1 MSSDQNKYG
10 IDHLIG
16 GATLPKDANPT
27 IRGSIRRADPD
38 GNPEPHFT
46 GLNGTTLNLDYSP
59 TGAQAINFTSDD
71 LDDAITAINA
81 VDALNLK
88 AAEEDGYLRLSNLN
102 GGSKNYLK
110 VAGGTAVP
118 ILGFRVDPLPGSASF
133 AGEISTASPGRQQ
146 GQNNPHGT
154 ALVAGDEDLT
164 SAGIN
169 RAIIGA
175 LLHAERLA
183 GDLDLESLAVQEVA
197 VTVQA
202 HPISGERVFR
212 IQDPTLRIPI
222 RGFGIAVSNPAAGL
236 LDSQFMIMEIS
247 GGQSQEYIDPT
258 NATFYGRVVNVYYDD
273 LSNTLDDTASF
284 VAWGTPDGK
293 SIFNKTATD
302 DKHAATAITLVDGDV
317 ISVTGATFQALDCS
331 PGDTVLIEAATNNDP
346 FNHNGEFIITEVFS
360 EEDIRVR
367 PKTSFDRTFSST
379 DIPRGLNQSL
389 PGGTSYGT
397 LKVLIGDFISAS
409 DLVFEVAPTAVPA
422 SSAVRMLIGRRVQET
437 RLPLADA
444 GLPSLNKSNVRVAEL
459 IRIHSVTA
467 SSLRHASSHI
477 DAPAVAGAPD
487 SLTIGTVEA
496 QLAELLTHINNL
508 IAGQVTYGGGVNWA
522 DGTPNPSVSLEAQVD
537 KMLNDLTGAAGSAK
551 LSAAAGPAWADT
563 TTNPAERLDQR
574 TDSIID
580 DLANVANDGAAK
592 LHALAAGN
600 LLIGTL
606 RAQLTQLDTE
616 WLRLARANTVS
627 ATQTFTAT
635 QKMNQATGTPSL
647 VREIQPGTNQHDLI
661 WESPGGTGLGKIRIY
676 SGDGG
681 VLSLT
686 VNAEWGSVADRWTY
700 DDTDPDDR
708 ATMIRLTSTNIEFSN
723 ASDKASGEWTDA
735 EWDEL
740 FRFRDTQDTWE
751 TAKTILPISGSGI
764 DLGALVASD
773 SFGKV
778 VTRFLGLGEDALDL
792 PNGRFL
798 SMYGSK
804 SQYTGD
810 YISKYQGIW
819 ARAGHRFFDDFIR
832 ESTAIADD
840 PWVSHASGTGASVTG
855 DSGNVADVRHLGTT
869 AGHMTLYLDHLIVR
883 LTDGVMWRFR
893 MDVQASFTSTIR
905 VGFFDSTVPD
915 VNELSLNYD
924 DTNGFRVERGV
935 GTEFTDL
942 NNDAIAAGQRW
953 FTFCLIGTRLSW
965 VIDTVEP
972 DPESLTFTG
981 SGPDDQTGSATIT
994 VPTGLSVFGIQAET
1008 PGSSF
1013 EARVFVDQIEVI
1025 TLAREF

>member
-16 GATLPKDANPT
+16 GTTLPKDANPA

-38 GNPEPHFT
+38 ANPEPHFT

-81 VDALNLK
+81 VDVSNLK
-88 AAEEDGYLRLSNLN
+88 ATEEDGYIRLQNLN

-110 VAGGTAVP
+110 VMGGTSAA
-118 ILGFRVDPLPGSASF
+118 ILGFRVNPLPGSASF

-197 VTVQA
+197 VTVQD
-202 HPISGERVFR
+202 HPISSQRVFQ

-236 LDSQFMIMEIS
+236 LDAQFMLMEIS

-258 NATFYGRVVNVYYDD
+258 NATFYGRVINVYYDD

-302 DKHAATAITLVDGDV
+302 DKHAATAITAVDGDI
-317 ISVTGATFQALDCS
+317 ISITGATFQALDCS

-346 FNHNGEFIITEVFS
+346 FNHNGEFIITEVFG

-409 DLVFEVAPTAVPA
+409 DLVFEVAPTAIPA
-422 SSAVRMLIGRRVQET
+422 SSVIRMLIGRRIQET

-459 IRIHSVTA
+459 IRIHAVTA
-467 SSLRHASSHI
+467 ASLRHASNHI

-496 QLAELLTHINNL
+496 QLAELLGHVNNL
-508 IAGQVTYGGGVNWA
+508 IAGQVTYGGGVTWA

-537 KMLNDLTGAAGSAK
+537 KILTDLAIGAGSIKIASEALPAWADATANAAGAIYEQLDAIIQALALGAGSAK
-551 LSAAAGPAWADT
+551 IAQPASDNWADGT
-563 TTNPAERLDQR
+563 ANPAETLGARIQSIIFDLGQGAGAAKIHMVDGPQWHDETTNLAERLDQR
-574 TDSIID
+574 VNGIITD
-580 DLANVANDGAAK
+580 
-592 LHALAAGN
+592 
-600 LLIGTL
+600 
-606 RAQLTQLDTE
+606 LT
-616 WLRLARANTVS
+616 
-627 ATQTFTAT
+627 
-635 QKMNQATGTPSL
+635 
-647 VREIQPGTNQHDLI
+647 
-661 WESPGGTGLGKIRIY
+661 
-676 SGDGG
+676 
-681 VLSLT
+681 
-686 VNAEWGSVADRWTY
+686 AEEGADR
-700 DDTDPDDR
+700 
-708 ATMIRLTSTNIEFSN
+708 I
-723 ASDKASGEWTDA
+723 
-735 EWDEL
+735 
-740 FRFRDTQDTWE
+740 
-751 TAKTILPISGSGI
+751 
-764 DLGALVASD
+764 
-773 SFGKV
+773 
-778 VTRFLGLGEDALDL
+778 
-792 PNGRFL
+792 
-798 SMYGSK
+798 
-804 SQYTGD
+804 
-810 YISKYQGIW
+810 
-819 ARAGHRFFDDFIR
+819 
-832 ESTAIADD
+832 
-840 PWVSHASGTGASVTG
+840 
-855 DSGNVADVRHLGTT
+855 
-869 AGHMTLYLDHLIVR
+869 
-883 LTDGVMWRFR
+883 
-893 MDVQASFTSTIR
+893 
-905 VGFFDSTVPD
+905 
-915 VNELSLNYD
+915 
-924 DTNGFRVERGV
+924 
-935 GTEFTDL
+935 
-942 NNDAIAAGQRW
+942 
-953 FTFCLIGTRLSW
+953 
-965 VIDTVEP
+965 
-972 DPESLTFTG
+972 
-981 SGPDDQTGSATIT
+981 GSATIGSLLTGGSIKDQLVEVEAALVALNPLLESGKKNIGPANWASDGASNLATGGGMFENLVSTDVSETSIDLDVGNQITRVDVWASQAAAGTLTLSLHTISNAGVVSSAIATDDTAT
-994 VPTGLSVFGIQAET
+994 VDVIVNIILSGLTEILD
-1008 PGSSF
+1008 SSKTYML
-1013 EARVFVDQIEVI
+1013 RVVSDGLGVIRIGNSFVTYDKLV
-1025 TLAREF
+1025 